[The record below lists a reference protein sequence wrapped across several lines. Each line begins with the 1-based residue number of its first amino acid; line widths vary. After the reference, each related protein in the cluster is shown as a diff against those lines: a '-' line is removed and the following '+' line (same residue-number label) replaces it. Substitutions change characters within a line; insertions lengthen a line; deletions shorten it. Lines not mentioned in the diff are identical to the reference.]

1 MEGRQGDVAGLAI
14 NCQDVTDWDL
24 SAVVIM
30 RRIRSTLMKHVLN
43 NVPATILEI

>member
-1 MEGRQGDVAGLAI
+1 MEGRQGDVAGLAR
-14 NCQDVTDWDL
+14 DVTDWDL

-30 RRIRSTLMKHVLN
+30 RRIRSMLMKHVLN